1 MAAWDDYVK
10 KVMTTKSASAGGLQ
24 ASNYTA
30 PYGLRAF
37 TLPNGSYGG
46 QMMPKTTGW
55 MGEIPSL
62 QGGSITEYSLGGN
75 TPSEPFYPMVTENMT
90 MPMISNLQKLEAGL
104 LSERSAE
111 AEQLRRNAY
120 DNYLRKKA
128 LGQSAFKDYN

>member
-1 MAAWDDYVK
+1 MTTWDDYVK

-24 ASNYTA
+24 ASNYPA

-90 MPMISNLQKLEAGL
+90 MPMVSNLQKLEAGL
-104 LSERSAE
+104 LSDRSTE

-120 DNYLRKKA
+120 ENYLRKKA

>member
-1 MAAWDDYVK
+1 MTTWDDYVK

-24 ASNYTA
+24 ASNYPA

-37 TLPNGSYGG
+37 TLSNGSYGG

-104 LSERSAE
+104 LSDRSTE

-120 DNYLRKKA
+120 ENYLRKKA